1 MARGSQDRNTSA
13 AAAEPAGT
21 ETGGAIRQRNERDIL
36 EAAERVFSRHGYRGA
51 SVQLVAEEAGLPKSN
66 VLYYMGSKKAL
77 YVRLLEGVMA
87 RWNTML
93 DDIDED
99 DDPAQVLS
107 AFIRSKMEMSRQ
119 YPEASRLFATEIL
132 QGAPFLQDYLR
143 GDLREWVEGRA
154 RVFRRWSELGLM
166 DPVDPVSLIFLIW
179 SATQHYADFEA
190 QVLGITGRDHL
201 GDEDLERITG
211 FLVEVVLKG
220 CGVRS
225 NSGSG
230 SRSQP
235 EADSV

>member
-1 MARGSQDRNTSA
+1 MARGSQDREVSA
-13 AAAEPAGT
+13 EAP

-51 SVQLVAEEAGLPKSN
+51 SVQLIAEQAGLPKSN

-99 DDPAQVLS
+99 DDPGEVLS

-154 RVFRRWSELGLM
+154 RVFRRWSEMGLM

-190 QVLGITGRDHL
+190 QVLGITGRERL
-201 GDEDLERITG
+201 NDEDLDRITG
-211 FLVEVVLKG
+211 FLVDVVLKG
-220 CGVRS
+220 CGVKSSGARS
-225 NSGSG
+225 NGVPQRLG
-230 SRSQP
+230 
-235 EADSV
+235 